1 MIMRTSFMYI
11 LEMKTGWKV
20 NETEEKLVHFK
31 LISVVTTTE
40 LLITWRDNNRRSK
53 MLVEKKVGY
62 YSLKRKNMA
71 VDSPL
76 TKFFALSDANLTLTL
91 HNRRYRGDLQQEII
105 LFTYLW
111 FQN

>member
-1 MIMRTSFMYI
+1 
-11 LEMKTGWKV
+11 
-20 NETEEKLVHFK
+20 
-31 LISVVTTTE
+31 
-40 LLITWRDNNRRSK
+40 

-105 LFTYLW
+105 LFTYL
-111 FQN
+111 